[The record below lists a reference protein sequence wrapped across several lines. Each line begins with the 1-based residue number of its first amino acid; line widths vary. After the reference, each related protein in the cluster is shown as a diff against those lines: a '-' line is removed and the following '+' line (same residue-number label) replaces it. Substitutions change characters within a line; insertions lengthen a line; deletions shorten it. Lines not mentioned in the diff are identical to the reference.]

1 MSVDTN
7 TKGKNTG
14 VYRKIRHGGVQILIT
29 PSLVGMARSMR
40 VVTSGMR
47 GRKLAVEFKA
57 AEDAPGGD
65 GEGCCT

>member
-1 MSVDTN
+1 MAVDTN
-7 TKGKNTG
+7 TRGKNTG

-47 GRKLAVEFKA
+47 GRKLAVEFQA
-57 AEDAPGGD
+57 AEGAPGDGD
-65 GEGCCT
+65 SCCT

>member
-7 TKGKNTG
+7 TNGKNTG

-40 VVTSGMR
+40 VVTSGLR
-47 GRKLAVEFKA
+47 GRKLTVEFQA
-57 AEDAPGGD
+57 ADDGAGGD
-65 GEGCCT
+65 ACCT